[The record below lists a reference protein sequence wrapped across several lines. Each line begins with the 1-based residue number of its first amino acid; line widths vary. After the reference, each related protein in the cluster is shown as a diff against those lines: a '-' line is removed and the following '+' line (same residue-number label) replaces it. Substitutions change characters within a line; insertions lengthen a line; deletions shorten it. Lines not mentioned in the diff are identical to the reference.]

1 MYFTLKN
8 QNIRCIIEVWK
19 GRIFMEWKQLQEA
32 AERLRTQLASIHKFK
47 QQQDAIQRQ
56 LRHVN
61 TDTRARV
68 SNTILGLEG
77 KLRRQRLQVRKFRRK
92 REKFSLLIKKHCFSK
107 TIGVKW

>member
-32 AERLRTQLASIHKFK
+32 AKRLRTQLASIHKFK

-77 KLRRQRLQVRKFRRK
+77 KIAQAKIASQKIQKEK
-92 REKFSLLIKKHCFSK
+92 REIFSADQEALFF
-107 TIGVKW
+107 

>member
-32 AERLRTQLASIHKFK
+32 AERLRTQLTSIHKFK

-61 TDTRARV
+61 TDTLTGWFSRHH
-68 SNTILGLEG
+68 
-77 KLRRQRLQVRKFRRK
+77 LQDK
-92 REKFSLLIKKHCFSK
+92 CSK
-107 TIGVKW
+107 